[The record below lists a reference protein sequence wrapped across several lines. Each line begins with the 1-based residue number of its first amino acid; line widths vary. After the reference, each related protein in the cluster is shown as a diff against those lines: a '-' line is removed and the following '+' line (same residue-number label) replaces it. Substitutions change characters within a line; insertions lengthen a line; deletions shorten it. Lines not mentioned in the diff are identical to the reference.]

1 MRRANTNRINY
12 IELNKRISKNEISP
26 VYVFSGDQVYPMA
39 EAVENLKAKVLGQS
53 SDFNLSI
60 FYGDSATAKDIIST
74 ARTYP
79 MLSKMR
85 LVMVKGVDK
94 LPSHELK
101 LLGEY
106 LSQPSPFTCLV
117 LSLTEEKKL
126 SLEDKERLV
135 FVDFALSANELRK
148 VIKDD
153 AKKSGYEITREA
165 IETLVFLVGEN
176 LQDIHAETE
185 KLKLLTLDK
194 KRIEATDVERLTEK
208 AQFEDVFQLINAVLN
223 KDKKRAL
230 RILLGLESKNEE
242 PISIL
247 NALSKRLRLIWRA
260 KELLE
265 GKATQ
270 STILKELKVSP
281 GALFYI
287 RQEVNSL
294 PYQDMKRINRILSEV
309 DGKLKRSYAPRNMSL
324 TKLVLELCK

>member
-1 MRRANTNRINY
+1 MRRAGTNRINY

-26 VYVFSGDQVYPMA
+26 VYVFSGSQVYPMA
-39 EAVENLKAKVLGQS
+39 EAVQNLKAKVLGQS
-53 SDFNLSI
+53 PDFNLSI
-60 FYGDSATAKDIIST
+60 FYGDSATAKDIINT

-94 LPSHELK
+94 LSSHEFK
-101 LLGEY
+101 LLDEY
-106 LSQPSPFTCLV
+106 LSQPSPFTCMV
-117 LSLTEEKKL
+117 LTFTEEKKP
-126 SLEDKERLV
+126 SLGDKKQVV
-135 FVDFALSANELRK
+135 FVDFTLSANELRK

-153 AKKSGYEITREA
+153 AKKSGYEITGEA
-165 IETLVFLVGEN
+165 IETLVSLVGED
-176 LQDIHAETE
+176 LQDIHTETE
-185 KLKLLTLDK
+185 KLKLLTMDK
-194 KRIEATDVERLTEK
+194 KRIEAADVERLTEK
-208 AQFEDVFQLINAVLN
+208 AQFEDVFQLTNAVLN

-230 RILLGLESKNEE
+230 KILFDLESKNEE

-247 NALSKRLRLIWRA
+247 NALSRRFRLLWRA

-265 GKATQ
+265 EKATQ
-270 STILKELKVSP
+270 STILKELRVSP

-287 RQEVNSL
+287 RQEVNRL
-294 PYQDMKRINRILSEV
+294 HYQDMKRINSILSEV